1 MLPPRSTIRA
11 AVAASSTVLLIAA
24 CSAADRR
31 DESAGASAGP
41 FAAGAPSAPSAVAPG
56 RAMPADAASEV
67 RAITADPASAPASDA
82 FSSAV
87 GSGQGARTPASLS
100 RFGAETPS
108 GIPAM
113 LVRTGNASLQV
124 DSLDVALAHIRAGA
138 QRVGGYVAGTQLTGG
153 EVQRR
158 EATVQLRVPSA
169 RFDEVVAGLSPLGK
183 VENLTVET
191 QDVGEEYAD
200 IEARIAN
207 ARKLEQRLID
217 LLANRTGK
225 LSDVLTVE
233 RELARVREDI
243 ERMEGRMRYL
253 ANRASFSSLTLAV
266 HEPLP
271 ILAQRPNA
279 TRIGAAFR
287 EAWNNFVDVVA
298 AIISMLGVL
307 VPLAAV
313 LGALVWG
320 GRRWLP
326 PIRRAPVV
334 EAPKS
339 A

>member
-1 MLPPRSTIRA
+1 MLPPRSIIRA
-11 AVAASSTVLLIAA
+11 AVAASSAVLLVVA
-24 CSAADRR
+24 CNAADRR
-31 DESAGASAGP
+31 DESAGAGAGP
-41 FAAGAPSAPSAVAPG
+41 FTASAPSAPPAVAPR

-82 FSSAV
+82 LAGTV
-87 GSGQGARTPASLS
+87 SGQGSSASASLS
-100 RFGAETPS
+100 QFGPGTPS

-113 LVRTGNASLQV
+113 LVRTGHASLQV

-326 PIRRAPVV
+326 AVRRAPVV
-334 EAPKS
+334 DAPKS